1 MLFDIELHKKLPAF
15 DLNVTLQ
22 SDAQRIVILGA
33 SGSGKS
39 LTLQLL
45 AGLANPDG
53 GHIRINEET
62 WWDSRTK
69 LSAQARKA
77 GLLFQDYA
85 LFPHLTMAQNIEF
98 GLLRGWRN
106 PSKRPSEKVRYWLDL
121 LELTHIAGH
130 YPHQI
135 SGGQKQR
142 TALARML
149 VTEPKLLLLD
159 EPFSALDTQLR
170 EHTRRE
176 VLALQQA
183 AGVPMILITHDRA
196 DAEVLG
202 QEIWR
207 MDNGVL
213 SLEENGKAV

>member
-1 MLFDIELHKKLPAF
+1 MLFDIELRKKLPSFA
-15 DLNVTLQ
+15 LNVALK

-39 LTLQLL
+39 LTVQLL
-45 AGLANPDG
+45 AGLLRPDG
-53 GHIRINEET
+53 GHIRINGQT
-62 WWDSRTK
+62 WWDGRIK
-69 LSAQARKA
+69 LGTQARKA

-85 LFPHLTMAQNIEF
+85 LFPHLTVAQNIDF
-98 GLLRGWRN
+98 GLATGWRN
-106 PSKRPSEKVRYWLDL
+106 PGKRPSEKARHWLEVL
-121 LELTHIAGH
+121 GLTAVADH
-130 YPHQI
+130 YPNQI

-149 VTEPKLLLLD
+149 ITRPQLLLLD
-159 EPFSALDTQLR
+159 EPFSALDAPLR

-176 VLALQQA
+176 VLSLQQT

-202 QEIWR
+202 QEVWY
-207 MDNGVL
+207 MENGVL
-213 SLEENGKAV
+213 RLQKTCV

>member
-1 MLFDIELHKKLPAF
+1 MLFDIELHKTLPSFA
-15 DLNVTLQ
+15 LNVTLK
-22 SDAQRIVILGA
+22 SEAQRIVILGA

-45 AGLANPDG
+45 AGLLQLDS
-53 GHIRINEET
+53 GHIRINGET
-62 WWDSRTK
+62 WWDEHTK
-69 LSAQARKA
+69 LSTQARKA

-85 LFPHLTMAQNIEF
+85 LFPHLTVAQNIDF
-98 GLLRGWRN
+98 GLKTGWRN
-106 PSKRPSEKVRYWLDL
+106 PSKRPSEKARHWLDL
-121 LELTHIAGH
+121 LGLIHIADH
-130 YPHQI
+130 YPNQI

-149 VTEPKLLLLD
+149 ITEPKLLLLD
-159 EPFSALDTQLR
+159 EPFAALDAQLR

-196 DAEVLG
+196 DAEALG
-202 QEIWR
+202 QEIWH
-207 MDNGVL
+207 M
-213 SLEENGKAV
+213 ENGILQLEK

>member
-1 MLFDIELHKKLPAF
+1 MLFDIELHKKLPSF
-15 DLNVTLQ
+15 ILNVTLQ

-39 LTLQLL
+39 LALQLL
-45 AGLANPDG
+45 AGLIQPDS
-53 GHIRINEET
+53 GHIRISGET
-62 WWDSRTK
+62 WWDGRIK
-69 LSAQARKA
+69 LATQARKA

-85 LFPHLTMAQNIEF
+85 LFPHLTVAQNIDF
-98 GLLRGWRN
+98 GLAAGWRN
-106 PSKRPSEKVRYWLDL
+106 PSKRPSEKAQHWLAL
-121 LELTHIAGH
+121 LELSHIADH
-130 YPHQI
+130 YPNQI

-149 VTEPKLLLLD
+149 ITEPKLLLLD
-159 EPFSALDTQLR
+159 EPFSALDAQLR
-170 EHTRRE
+170 EHTRHE
-176 VLALQQA
+176 ISALQQA

-207 MDNGVL
+207 M
-213 SLEENGKAV
+213 ENGGLQLEKTY

>member
-1 MLFDIELHKKLPAF
+1 MLFDIELSKKLPSFAL
-15 DLNVTLQ
+15 DVALK

-45 AGLANPDG
+45 AGLIQPDS
-53 GHIRINEET
+53 GHIRINSET
-62 WWDSRTK
+62 WWDERTK
-69 LSAQARKA
+69 LNTQARKA

-85 LFPHLTMAQNIEF
+85 LFPHLTVAQNIDF
-98 GLLRGWRN
+98 GLKTGWRN
-106 PSKRPSEKVRYWLDL
+106 PSKRPSEKAQHW
-121 LELTHIAGH
+121 LELLGLAHIADH
-130 YPHQI
+130 YPNQI

-149 VTEPKLLLLD
+149 ITEPKLLLLD
-159 EPFSALDTQLR
+159 EPFSALDAQLR

-183 AGVPMILITHDRA
+183 AGVPMVLITHDCA
-196 DAEVLG
+196 DAEALG
-202 QEIWR
+202 QEIWH
-207 MDNGVL
+207 M
-213 SLEENGKAV
+213 ENGILQLEK

>member
-1 MLFDIELHKKLPAF
+1 MLFDIELHKTLPSFA
-15 DLNVTLQ
+15 LNVTLK
-22 SDAQRIVILGA
+22 SEAQRIVILGA

-45 AGLANPDG
+45 AGLLQLDS
-53 GHIRINEET
+53 GHIRINGET
-62 WWDSRTK
+62 WWDEHTK
-69 LSAQARKA
+69 LSTQARKA

-85 LFPHLTMAQNIEF
+85 LFPHLTVAQNIDF
-98 GLLRGWRN
+98 GLKTGWRN
-106 PSKRPSEKVRYWLDL
+106 PSKRPSEKARHWLDL
-121 LELTHIAGH
+121 LGLIHIADH
-130 YPHQI
+130 YPNQI

-149 VTEPKLLLLD
+149 ITEPKLLLLD
-159 EPFSALDTQLR
+159 EPFAALDAQLR

-196 DAEVLG
+196 DAEAFP
-202 QEIWR
+202 QA
-207 MDNGVL
+207 GV
-213 SLEENGKAV
+213 KP